1 MLVSVRKLKF
11 SSVLQSTLRTR
22 LLCLKTG
29 ASESDIIN
37 IKYKIKKLCDVLL
50 FNFLVYG
57 IILFSYFIVF
67 LV

>member
-1 MLVSVRKLKF
+1 MLASVRKLKF

-22 LLCLKTG
+22 LLRLKTG

-50 FNFLVYG
+50 FNFLVHG